1 MLVSFLEGSL
11 DGSAETKLYYLRG
24 KMEAENRLGD
34 CHTNSGERH
43 VSSLDQSGNNKGSR
57 KLLDMDI
64 FCGRANSVDEWI
76 GFGGEEEEENQ
87 NDCKICGLSS

>member
-1 MLVSFLEGSL
+1 
-11 DGSAETKLYYLRG
+11 
-24 KMEAENRLGD
+24 
-34 CHTNSGERH
+34 
-43 VSSLDQSGNNKGSR
+43 
-57 KLLDMDI
+57 MDI